1 MRHATRTLLILSTIG
16 ILAAPAPAAD
26 LGIEARPEVERVAN
40 PESGPAL
47 RIARVTD
54 RRSFS
59 ASAAGRWRPIA
70 FEVDPTD
77 TESLARIVA
86 RTRGSDLGGRGGNV
100 VLADGATV
108 ESLVADVLTQALR
121 RAGYRVLEPGGPGH
135 ASAAPV
141 EADVTQFWGS
151 LREPRSG
158 GGYASRGS
166 YRFEFRIAVRVLAAI
181 PGLREGQTIAAEGF
195 AARDG
200 RNAIYWSPA
209 LRSALASFDAAVRE
223 RVVRPD
229 AR

>member
-1 MRHATRTLLILSTIG
+1 MRQPTRALIAISLIL
-16 ILAAPAPAAD
+16 AWPAPAAE
-26 LGIEARPEVERVAN
+26 LGVEARPGIERVAN

-47 RIARVTD
+47 RIARTSD

-59 ASAAGRWRPIA
+59 ATAAGRWRPIA
-70 FEVDPTD
+70 FEVDPAD
-77 TESLARIVA
+77 SASLARIVA

-100 VLADGATV
+100 ILADGATV
-108 ESLVADVLTQALR
+108 ATLVADVLTQALR
-121 RAGYRVLEPGGPGH
+121 RSGYRVLAPGDPGH
-135 ASAAPV
+135 AGAAPV

-158 GGYASRGS
+158 GSYASRGS
-166 YRFEFRIAVRVLAAI
+166 YRFEFRIAARVLAPI

-195 AARDG
+195 ASRDG

-223 RVVRPD
+223 RVVPPG